1 MIETPVLKAEWTKF
15 SSVRA
20 TMVLAVAA
28 VAMSAFLGW
37 MFGNAGVTDYVTSTP
52 QEQLDFSPVES
63 GMRGVFL
70 VQLLIAGIGVLV
82 VSSEYGS
89 GTMAASMAAVGR
101 RSRLLAAKAGMTVLT
116 ALPVSV
122 ASVVLMF
129 TVGQSTLASN
139 GVPAAMPGEPAAM
152 RFLLIG
158 PVVLTLIALFGL
170 ALGFLLRGTAAA
182 VNIAV
187 AFLLLPALSDV
198 MPAAVGGFVESFW
211 PNAAPFKAIY
221 GSSVLPDPVA
231 YGIVVTFVAVM
242 VAVAFARFRNRDA

>member
-20 TMVLAVAA
+20 TMVLSLAA
-28 VAMSAFLGW
+28 VAMAAFFGW
-37 MFGNAGVTDYVTSTP
+37 MFAKASVIDYLTSTP
-52 QEQLDFSPVES
+52 QERLDFSPIEM

-89 GTMAASMAAVGR
+89 GTMSATMAAVGGR
-101 RSRLLAAKAGMTVLT
+101 GKLLAAKAGMTVLT
-116 ALPVSV
+116 TLPVSV
-122 ASVVLMF
+122 ASIVLMF
-129 TVGQSTLASN
+129 TISQSHLAAS
-139 GVPAAMPGEPAAM
+139 GVPYTMPGEPIGLRM
-152 RFLLIG
+152 LFIG

-182 VNIAV
+182 VNVAT

-198 MPAAVGGFVESFW
+198 MPGVGPFVESYW

-221 GSSVLPDPVA
+221 GTHELPDVMA
-231 YGIVVTFVAVM
+231 YGIVVVFVAVM
-242 VAVAFARFRNRDA
+242 MALAFARFRNRDA